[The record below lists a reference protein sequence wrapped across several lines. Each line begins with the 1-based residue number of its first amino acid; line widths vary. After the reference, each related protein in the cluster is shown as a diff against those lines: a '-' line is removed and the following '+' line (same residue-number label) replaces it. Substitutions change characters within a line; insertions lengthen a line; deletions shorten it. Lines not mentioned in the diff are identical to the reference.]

1 MEFSF
6 LSRSENELRSTT
18 TQKIQKKLFFWEI
31 CINLLREFFIFSD
44 FMGGLHSSFYFLIG
58 HNLFLTTKIPKIFLL
73 VYGMV
78 VLLTNKENSTKT
90 KIEQQQRFDA
100 VRDCPNY
107 NQAAPLLPGTYYN
120 GQILLFSKCRYRC
133 CILLC
138 NNRNIHSAEFI
149 VICTRK

>member
-1 MEFSF
+1 MESLILTLQTEKNSYCKCPIYFEYCSSSICFVFVWSTYHCQKVFFVIFDITFISKYEVVLVGSTIHKYMFS
-6 LSRSENELRSTT
+6 
-18 TQKIQKKLFFWEI
+18 
-31 CINLLREFFIFSD
+31 
-44 FMGGLHSSFYFLIG
+44 
-58 HNLFLTTKIPKIFLL
+58 
-73 VYGMV
+73 
-78 VLLTNKENSTKT
+78 LLTNKENCTKT
-90 KIEQQQRFDA
+90 KIEQEQRLDA